1 LGSPHI
7 GECVLVKFIH
17 SELKCQY
24 RMALRLDEE
33 PANPLNLRTL
43 EKIKGTEI

>member
-1 LGSPHI
+1 
-7 GECVLVKFIH
+7 
-17 SELKCQY
+17 
-24 RMALRLDEE
+24 MALRLDEE